1 MTATPVLAPVP
12 GRAVRMEEVPDPVFA
27 QLMVG
32 PGAAVDPPRGVVDA
46 VAPVSG
52 TVLKVLPH
60 AYVIVTAGG
69 VGILVHLGIDT
80 VQLDGQGF
88 TVHVEKG
95 DEVTAGQLVVT
106 YDVPAVETLGRN
118 PVVPVVA
125 LEKDADSISLADA
138 VASGAELSAQ
148 DTIFTVDG

>member
-1 MTATPVLAPVP
+1 MSATPVLAPVP
-12 GRAVRMEEVPDPVFA
+12 GRPVRMEDVPDPVFA
-27 QLMVG
+27 QGMVG
-32 PGAAVDPPRGVVDA
+32 PGAAIDPPRGVVEA
-46 VAPVSG
+46 VAPIAG

-60 AYVIVTAGG
+60 AYVILGTDG

-95 DEVTAGQLVVT
+95 AEVTAGQLVVT

-118 PVVPVVA
+118 PVVPVIA
-125 LEKDADSISLADA
+125 LEKAAEDVALSDA
-138 VASGAELSAQ
+138 VTSGAPLTPS
-148 DTIFTVDG
+148 DTLFTVAG